1 MLNLKLTI
9 RANALAQAAPLVF
22 TSKQHDFDVTLEYA
36 PARKKIFGYIE
47 TAEAANMIGFVQSL
61 SDNNNNPLTVD
72 SCVDIL
78 TLGYT
83 AKVTGCDESK
93 KEIYVLVIP
102 DAKPIAKNGQNIN
115 CSAEIQKII
124 ADIIAAGILTEAE
137 CKERLSYM
145 KDVAYVR
152 IPFADSLIVAV
163 FKDILSS
170 GKRPDNSVRAP
181 RCLYKDNY
189 NFVEDYKNKSIV
201 ADCVNKAILKHH
213 TIYQG
218 DKSVGKTVMVETVCW
233 LLNKPIQR
241 AQANE
246 RMTSEHLF
254 GSKTTAASEIMKF
267 SEAES
272 IRLSLLSLR
281 ADKGDVLTDENYADV
296 AKWKAAIARSQ
307 APMIVEEDGPL
318 KLALKNGEVF
328 NLEET
333 NLLNPNTMGVLN
345 NCNDGSSFVQTA
357 SGVIEINPG
366 YVFMGTQNTGSSYV
380 GINKQ
385 NAASM
390 SRIDF
395 IKFPYNKD
403 IKNILI
409 EAVKDETKDVLT
421 DAYFTAANKF
431 YIAVSTEYKNG
442 AVSDASMN
450 IRGIIRALDEVASVN
465 VGGTIFKPM
474 TTLKQALKTCVIDV
488 DEENADNQNLLRILD
503 SISL

>member
-1 MLNLKLTI
+1 
-9 RANALAQAAPLVF
+9 
-22 TSKQHDFDVTLEYA
+22 
-36 PARKKIFGYIE
+36 
-47 TAEAANMIGFVQSL
+47 
-61 SDNNNNPLTVD
+61 
-72 SCVDIL
+72 
-78 TLGYT
+78 
-83 AKVTGCDESK
+83 
-93 KEIYVLVIP
+93 
-102 DAKPIAKNGQNIN
+102 
-115 CSAEIQKII
+115 
-124 ADIIAAGILTEAE
+124 
-137 CKERLSYM
+137 
-145 KDVAYVR
+145 
-152 IPFADSLIVAV
+152 
-163 FKDILSS
+163 
-170 GKRPDNSVRAP
+170 
-181 RCLYKDNY
+181 
-189 NFVEDYKNKSIV
+189 
-201 ADCVNKAILKHH
+201 
-213 TIYQG
+213 
-218 DKSVGKTVMVETVCW
+218 
-233 LLNKPIQR
+233 
-241 AQANE
+241 
-246 RMTSEHLF
+246 
-254 GSKTTAASEIMKF
+254 MKF

-281 ADKGDVLTDENYADV
+281 ADKGDVLTDEDYADV

-450 IRGIIRALDEVASVN
+450 ICGIIRALDEVASVN